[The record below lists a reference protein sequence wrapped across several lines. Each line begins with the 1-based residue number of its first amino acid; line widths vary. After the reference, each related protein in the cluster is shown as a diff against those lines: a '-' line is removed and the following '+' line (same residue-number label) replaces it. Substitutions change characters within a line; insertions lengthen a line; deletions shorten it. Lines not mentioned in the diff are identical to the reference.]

1 MKSIPIVSMRLGE
14 RKTMWYESI
23 ADAAKAIGVNKK
35 TLMRAL
41 KSPSGLVSE
50 TDPPVY
56 VDYATAIYDVE
67 IDENKCFMECDDGEY

>member
-1 MKSIPIVSMRLGE
+1 MKSISVISMRLGE

-41 KSPSGLVSE
+41 KSPSGLVAE

-56 VDYATAIYDVE
+56 VDYATAMYDVE
-67 IDENKCFMECDDGEY
+67 IDEDKCYMECKDDE

>member
-1 MKSIPIVSMRLGE
+1 MKSLSVVSMRLGE
-14 RKTMWYESI
+14 KKTVWHESI
-23 ADAAKAIGVNKK
+23 ADAAKAIGVDRK

-56 VDYATAIYDVE
+56 VDYATAMYDVE
-67 IDENKCFMECDDGEY
+67 IDEDKIYMEGEDDE

>member
-1 MKSIPIVSMRLGE
+1 MNNIPVVSMRLGE
-14 RKTMWYESI
+14 RKTVWYESI

-35 TLMRAL
+35 TLMHAL

-56 VDYATAIYDVE
+56 VDYATAGYDVE
-67 IDENKCFMECDDGEY
+67 IDEDKFYMECEDDG

>member
-1 MKSIPIVSMRLGE
+1 MKSISVISMRLGE
-14 RKTMWYESI
+14 SKTVWYESI
-23 ADAAKAIGVNKK
+23 AVAAKAIGVNKK

-56 VDYATAIYDVE
+56 VDYATAMYDVE
-67 IDENKCFMECDDGEY
+67 IDEDKCYMECKDDE

>member
-1 MKSIPIVSMRLGE
+1 MKSISVISMRLGE

-56 VDYATAIYDVE
+56 VDY
-67 IDENKCFMECDDGEY
+67 ENC